1 MTRPVAQ
8 ARITRVPGMCDQW
21 GVDLTAGCEHRCGYC
36 HFHRYQSM
44 TLRHEAGG
52 NSVAPALALDELLR
66 RDEYPPTLYLSPF
79 TDPLAPAARGNL
91 EALLRRVLPRKV
103 TVLLSTKGVV
113 PRRVFRLLADYPEQ
127 VVLFVGLTNLDD
139 ARNRAVEP
147 GCPPSRARL
156 ANLSLAREYG
166 LSQRFVRLDPIL
178 PGVDDGPEQ
187 LAAVLDTIA
196 RTGAV
201 QASAAYLFLTPGINR
216 ARLGAVPYLGAAA
229 AHCTE
234 ECPIDGGTAFSVP
247 LARKRATYEWLN
259 AECARRGLA
268 FGTCGCKDLRLAGS
282 SFPTAC
288 SYPHLAECSA
298 ASHKE
303 SAVRSLPMA
312 GP

>member
-1 MTRPVAQ
+1 MTRPIAQ
-8 ARITRVPGMCDQW
+8 ARIVRVAGMCDQW

-44 TLRHEAGG
+44 ALRHEAGG
-52 NSVAPALALDELLR
+52 TDVAPTLALDELLR
-66 RDEYPPTLYLSPF
+66 RDEYPPELYLSPF

-91 EALLRRVLPRKV
+91 ELLLRRVLPRKV
-103 TVLLSTKGVV
+103 RVAISTKGVV
-113 PRRVFRLLADYPEQ
+113 PRRIFRLLADHPEQ
-127 VVLFVGLTNLDD
+127 VMLFVGLTSLDD

-147 GCPPSRARL
+147 GCAPARARL
-156 ANLSLAREYG
+156 ANLALAREYG
-166 LSQRFVRLDPIL
+166 LPARFVRFDPVL
-178 PGVDDGPEQ
+178 PGVDDAPEQ
-187 LAAVLDTIA
+187 FGTILDTIA
-196 RTGAV
+196 GAGAI
-201 QASAAYLFLTPGINR
+201 QASAAYLFLTPGANR
-216 ARLGAVPYLGAAA
+216 ARLDGKPYLREAAT
-229 AHCTE
+229 HCTE

-298 ASHKE
+298 ATRKVPHTR
-303 SAVRSLPMA
+303 ALPVV
-312 GP
+312 PS